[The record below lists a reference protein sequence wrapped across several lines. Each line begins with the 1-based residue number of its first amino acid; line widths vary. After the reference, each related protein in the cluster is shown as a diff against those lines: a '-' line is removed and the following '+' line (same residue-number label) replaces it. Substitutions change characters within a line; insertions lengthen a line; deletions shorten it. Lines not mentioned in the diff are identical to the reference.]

1 MPGGL
6 TWGLGNK
13 DAALPSGWRNDLD
26 FYKYGGP
33 GTSYSGGRLPPRIKD
48 IIVHYFY
55 LLGIN
60 PNYHARTV
68 PEGYEERDLDNLAFF
83 LPPQENC
90 QDEFDDKIDLDNLE
104 FIPPPPETATPTAA
118 IACPRSSRVRRYRSP
133 SPLESPVL
141 PLAPQASSTMKEEA
155 DPNRSWPKI
164 VVHIR
169 NAGAVSKL
177 KTPQE
182 KGKTAV
188 QYCKIL
194 LLL

>member
-60 PNYHARTV
+60 PNYHARNI
-68 PEGYEERDLDNLAFF
+68 PDGYEERDLDNL
-83 LPPQENC
+83 P
-90 QDEFDDKIDLDNLE
+90 
-104 FIPPPPETATPTAA
+104 FIPPPLDFTIPGWADPADSANDSEV
-118 IACPRSSRVRRYRSP
+118 SRVT
-133 SPLESPVL
+133 
-141 PLAPQASSTMKEEA
+141 Q
-155 DPNRSWPKI
+155 
-164 VVHIR
+164 
-169 NAGAVSKL
+169 
-177 KTPQE
+177 KTHR
-182 KGKTAV
+182 KTFLHT
-188 QYCKIL
+188 K
-194 LLL
+194 

>member
-13 DAALPSGWRNDLD
+13 DAALPSGWRYDLD

-68 PEGYEERDLDNLAFF
+68 PEGYEERDLDNLAFI
-83 LPPQENC
+83 LPPPDFANTAWT
-90 QDEFDDKIDLDNLE
+90 DPKDPDNDSE
-104 FIPPPPETATPTAA
+104 A
-118 IACPRSSRVRRYRSP
+118 SRVYTHKTHRKTLSRVSP
-133 SPLESPVL
+133 SPQSGPE
-141 PLAPQASSTMKEEA
+141 T
-155 DPNRSWPKI
+155 
-164 VVHIR
+164 
-169 NAGAVSKL
+169 
-177 KTPQE
+177 
-182 KGKTAV
+182 
-188 QYCKIL
+188 
-194 LLL
+194 